1 MLDDERTE
9 MIYNTISKV
18 LFGIAILIVFAI
30 GICISLI

>member
-18 LFGIAILIVFAI
+18 LFAIAILIVVAI
-30 GICISLI
+30 VICISLI